1 MKKFKEIIAAL
12 ATVLTLCGCASDKID
27 NLGTFHIATTANLQT
42 LTARERI
49 KMPST
54 GFELV
59 SDVEPFMYNNDLVRV
74 DVAQV
79 KLPQGGTVKGFYFI
93 ASDRGTRRLFSASAT
108 NLNNF
113 IVVKLNGKPIALR
126 QVDGIISDGKIF
138 AIADVP
144 EDTDLQKTAD
154 EINESILQA
163 NELNK

>member
-1 MKKFKEIIAAL
+1 MRKFIGTIAAF
-12 ATVLTLCGCASDKID
+12 AAALTLCGCASTEIKD
-27 NLGTFHIATTANLQT
+27 LVTFHVATSINLQST
-42 LTARERI
+42 AAREKI

-59 SDVEPFMYNNDLVRV
+59 STIEPFMYNKDLVRV

-79 KLPQGGTVKGFYFI
+79 ELPQGGTVKGFYFT
-93 ASDRGTRRLFSASAT
+93 ADDRGTRRLFSASAT

-126 QVDGIISDGKIF
+126 QVDVIISDGKLF

-154 EINESILQA
+154 DINEAILQSH
-163 NELNK
+163 ELD